1 MPRTKQPKP
10 LPPSTTPL
18 WSRLSQKL
26 ARAIASGEYPVGSLL
41 PTEHQLMAEHAMS
54 RHTVRAALAEL
65 VSLGLISR
73 TPHTGTRVI
82 SNGRTARFYM
92 EMPEVGDIDR
102 LAVEYP
108 RCLTSF
114 TKLICD
120 EAASIATG
128 FALQTPLIRLEY
140 IRRKHDSEKPI
151 SYTSTWLRD
160 TGADILSLA
169 SSNNRTPLITV
180 LERYAGVRCVSI
192 DQSFSA
198 VGIDIRQAE
207 QLERPSGTP
216 AMLLRRDFMDSRQS
230 PIIVAKNY
238 YPEGCFTYMMRV
250 CRQHQTSGQSI

>member
-1 MPRTKQPKP
+1 MPRTKKPKP
-10 LPPSTTPL
+10 LPPTSTPL
-18 WSRLSQKL
+18 WSRLSQEL

-102 LAVEYP
+102 LATEYP
-108 RCLTSF
+108 RYLTAF

-120 EAASIATG
+120 EKTSIATG
-128 FALQTPLIRLEY
+128 FALQTPLLKLEY
-140 IRRKHDSEKPI
+140 IRRKPEDDRPI
-151 SYTSTWLRD
+151 SFTETWLRD
-160 TGADILSLA
+160 TGADILTLA

-198 VGIDIRQAE
+198 VGIDAHQADE
-207 QLERPSGTP
+207 LSRPAGTP

-250 CRQHQTSGQSI
+250 CRHQQTSGSGL